1 MLKSELN
8 FRLSSFAANLKFD
21 FMYSSEGFKR
31 FYFRYQTEG
40 VPKGILI
47 QSCCLK
53 NLVHRM
59 VIEKL
64 ECLCWGYRTY
74 LFSITCTTLQTCVV
88 SIVMFPLLSISSCIA
103 NPTIYI
109 VMSKKHRIVRIFVY
123 GNRSYSLFV
132 KKFITSYQFIKIE
145 RNSDDTVYKIN
156 RQNVVLL
163 QKTIQLRD

>member
-1 MLKSELN
+1 
-8 FRLSSFAANLKFD
+8 
-21 FMYSSEGFKR
+21 
-31 FYFRYQTEG
+31 
-40 VPKGILI
+40 
-47 QSCCLK
+47 
-53 NLVHRM
+53 
-59 VIEKL
+59 
-64 ECLCWGYRTY
+64 
-74 LFSITCTTLQTCVV
+74 
-88 SIVMFPLLSISSCIA
+88 MFPLLSINSCIA

-123 GNRSYSLFV
+123 GNRLYSLSE